1 MAPGEKKATK
11 RQSIHPSAVPADVDG
26 AVALVGASRTVGVVR
41 DDGCAHLVEAL
52 ELVGGEFD
60 GCGAQVVGELV
71 GVAHPQ
77 DHRGDCGLRLKP
89 GKRHLPLI
97 DPLGLRNLLDRV
109 EDPPCPFLL
118 VARFPRLHS
127 ALRVLAQARGSR
139 RVRVALVLAGE
150 PAAGLGEDPKRGM
163 EAWEPRNKQERTWRI
178 LDTVEEIAKAKGV
191 NQGQVS
197 LAWLEAQPAVT
208 SVILG
213 VRN

>member
-41 DDGCAHLVEAL
+41 DDGCAHQVEAL
-52 ELVGGEFD
+52 ELVGGELD

-77 DHRGDCGLRLKP
+77 DHRGDRGLRLKP

-97 DPLGLRNLLDRV
+97 DPLGLRYLLDRV
-109 EDPPCPFLL
+109 EDLPCPFLH

-139 RVRVALVLAGE
+139 RVGVALVLAGE
-150 PAAGLGEDPKRGM
+150 PFLTEQGRTPITSRCGRSSSLDISFLARQTPNHVSYAYQGPGNRTSFGYKTGDPECGVEDGP
-163 EAWEPRNKQERTWRI
+163 
-178 LDTVEEIAKAKGV
+178 
-191 NQGQVS
+191 
-197 LAWLEAQPAVT
+197 
-208 SVILG
+208 
-213 VRN
+213 